1 MGDTIIYVQFA
12 QISQKITFTFLTLVQ
27 GGYRLADAFGLIL
40 EYWRW
45 VASFFFHDKKV
56 RILLRTTDRRS

>member
-27 GGYRLADAFGLIL
+27 GGYRLADAFGMIL
-40 EYWRW
+40 ECWRW
-45 VASFFFHDKKV
+45 VASFFFAKKE
-56 RILLRTTDRRS
+56 RILLRTTDRHS